1 MVVASGSL
9 GWVVLPSHAGGLV
22 PHRRISLH
30 PPATGLLELRHA
42 CLQHHCDALRPAHAA
57 SHRRT
62 CRSLRMSSSLP
73 ATGLATALTGGLPSV
88 FASLP
93 AFEVLRMRIF
103 ILISAV
109 ALMWALA
116 SIVVNLLGSAWAA
129 VSGRG

>member
-1 MVVASGSL
+1 
-9 GWVVLPSHAGGLV
+9 
-22 PHRRISLH
+22 
-30 PPATGLLELRHA
+30 
-42 CLQHHCDALRPAHAA
+42 
-57 SHRRT
+57 
-62 CRSLRMSSSLP
+62 MSSSLP